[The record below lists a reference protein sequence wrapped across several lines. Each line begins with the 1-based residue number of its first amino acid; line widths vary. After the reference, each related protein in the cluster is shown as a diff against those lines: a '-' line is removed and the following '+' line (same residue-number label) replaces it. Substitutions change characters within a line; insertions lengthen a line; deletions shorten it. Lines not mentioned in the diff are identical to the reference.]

1 MSDKLFNTGSVFFTE
16 LKISLK
22 VIWII
27 FSVIALLIM
36 ILSFVNPDLL
46 ISKAP
51 VCISRSLSGEECF
64 MCGSTRAFTEI
75 SAGRFE
81 KASEL
86 NRMSI
91 FIYLFITAN
100 EIVFFTFII
109 KFIFLNFKSGN
120 KADKLSA
127 SVK

>member
-1 MSDKLFNTGSVFFTE
+1 MSDKLFSKNRVFFSE
-16 LKISLK
+16 LKFSLK

-27 FSVIALLIM
+27 FSVLVLF
-36 ILSFVNPDLL
+36 ILMLTFFNPELL

-51 VCISRSLSGEECF
+51 VCISKSLSGEECF
-64 MCGSTRAFTEI
+64 MCGSTRAFAEI

-91 FIYLFITAN
+91 IVYLFFVIN
-100 EIVFFTFII
+100 EIIFFTFII
-109 KFIFLNFKSGN
+109 KFIILKFT
-120 KADKLSA
+120 
-127 SVK
+127 SVKQSG